1 MSTTYILAAAWL
13 LVTIPMVEE
22 GWFKYQLNRVKY
34 GRVDNA
40 ALSYD
45 ISMRAG
51 DFMKTPWS
59 LMGRLRKRLRRRMT
73 IVGYALATIYL
84 IFLFVL

>member
-1 MSTTYILAAAWL
+1 MSTTYVLAAAWL

-45 ISMRAG
+45 ISIRAG

-59 LMGRLRKRLRRRMT
+59 LMGRSRKRLRRRMT
-73 IVGYALATIYL
+73 FVGYALATIYL